1 MGNIDVAGTTDQGI
15 QGVAF
20 IALDITDGV
29 IGLLLNR
36 CVVDGDGG
44 GVTNLS
50 GSCPIAVEL
59 DGEGLCPFCG
69 QIIGKGMGKGDGS
82 IGLNQA

>member
-1 MGNIDVAGTTDQGI
+1 MGNVDVAGATDQGI
-15 QGVAF
+15 QGIAL

-44 GVTNLS
+44 SVTDLS
-50 GSCPIAVEL
+50 GSCPITKEL
-59 DGEGLCPFCG
+59 DL
-69 QIIGKGMGKGDGS
+69 
-82 IGLNQA
+82 

>member
-1 MGNIDVAGTTDQGI
+1 MGNVDVAGATDQGI

-44 GVTNLS
+44 SVTNLD
-50 GSCPIAVEL
+50 CALPIAVEL
-59 DGEGLCPFCG
+59 DVECLCPFCG
-69 QIIGKGMGKGDGS
+69 
-82 IGLNQA
+82 